1 MPLLI
6 PVFLLFAVIALYLVL
21 WAVGL
26 LRRPFVAPVARPVA
40 PWQLRLRGVLV
51 LVSLMP
57 YVAITAWL
65 RPASLRDIAAGLG
78 IGLVLG
84 TLGAA
89 LARVEVLRT
98 GAVQR
103 PNRVFVAGIAL
114 VVLARAVWSMFAS
127 AHFSVTPDP
136 RLAGLGA
143 VLLGYALAHA
153 WVLRGRVLRALRTCK
168 ANGQTAP

>member
-6 PVFLLFAVIALYLVL
+6 PVFLLFAVVALYLVL

-40 PWQLRLRGVLV
+40 TWQLGLRGAMV
-51 LVSLMP
+51 LVSLVP
-57 YVAITAWL
+57 YVGITAWL
-65 RPASLRDIAAGLG
+65 RPGSLRDVGIGLG
-78 IGLVLG
+78 IGMVLG
-84 TLGAA
+84 ALGAA
-89 LARVEVLRT
+89 LARVDATRS

-103 PNRVFVAGIAL
+103 PNRVFVVVIAL
-114 VVLARAVWSMFAS
+114 VVLARVVWSMVGA

-153 WVLRGRVLRALRTCK
+153 WVLRGRVLRALRICK
-168 ANGQTAP
+168 ANPQAAP